1 MVPLPKLGHEKQQLI
16 FSPFCNIIKVIYWIS
31 FDEGLWWLNVASGG
45 GIGVLGKLSS
55 HGSDLWKGIWLG
67 RGEFWRWINFNVGGG
82 PRVRFWTDWWCGE

>member
-1 MVPLPKLGHEKQQLI
+1 M
-16 FSPFCNIIKVIYWIS
+16 
-31 FDEGLWWLNVASGG
+31 ASGG